1 MATMISEDVFEHR
14 DRQQTIGETMMTG
27 DSLPPRAVG
36 AAVET
41 IARAEAV
48 ETIPGTILIH

>member
-1 MATMISEDVFEHR
+1 MISEDVFEHR